1 MPNKPPVNEET
12 MVEARY
18 AIEALEAEG
27 FVLMA
32 APEGTSFYIQEPEGA
47 VKVDVNGHDVRER
60 FRIRLKAEP
69 AFRAAVKVFI
79 LTERPYGA
87 AR

>member
-1 MPNKPPVNEET
+1 M
-12 MVEARY
+12 EARH

-32 APEGTSFYIQEPEGA
+32 GPEGTSFYIQEPEGE
-47 VKVDVNGHDVRER
+47 VRVDANGHDVRDR
-60 FRIRLKAEP
+60 FHLRLKAEP

-79 LTERPYGA
+79 LTERPYGDS
-87 AR
+87 RQ